1 MTIHEGRGGPTGE
14 DRIHDG
20 TAHGGGSGRHSI
32 IPSYLLAKLAESERY
47 TQAAEA
53 ARQTLIAPA
62 PAAHRAQLRLSIDA
76 NGSLVATVEAAPS
89 RTISDAHGTEN
100 LPGTVVRTED
110 QPPVADVA
118 VDQAFDGLVATFQML
133 LDAFQ
138 RNSIDG
144 AGLPLDATVHYGS
157 GYDNAFWNGE
167 RMVFGD
173 GDGQVFQ
180 GFTGSTT
187 VIGHELG
194 HGVIQHTAGLEY
206 QGQPGALNESLADV
220 FGALTEQHLRDQ
232 TADQA
237 DWLIGAGIFTPTV
250 HGKALRSMLH
260 PGTAYDD
267 PELGKDPQPSDMSGY
282 VTTTDDNGG
291 VHINSGIPNR
301 AFALFAV
308 ELGGKAWET
317 AGSVWYRALTGGLPS
332 TASFERFATATI
344 AEADAVGKATGDAA
358 RMAWASVGV
367 IKATGDGRPAA

>member
-1 MTIHEGRGGPTGE
+1 MTIQE
-14 DRIHDG
+14 DWREPEERDRAEHHS
-20 TAHGGGSGRHSI
+20 AVLHSI
-32 IPSYLLAKLAESERY
+32 VPSYLLSKLADSGRY
-47 TQAAEA
+47 PEAARA
-53 ARQTLIAPA
+53 ARQTLIGVQPA
-62 PAAHRAQLRLSIDA
+62 EHRAQLRLSIDE
-76 NGSLVATVEAAPS
+76 NGTLVADVAAAPN
-89 RTISDAHGTEN
+89 RTISDAHGTET

-110 QPPVADVA
+110 EPTVADVA
-118 VDQAFDGLVATFQML
+118 VNQAYDGLGATFQML

-144 AGLPLDATVHYGS
+144 SGSPLDATVHYGS

-180 GFTGSTT
+180 HFTASVT

-194 HGVIQHTAGLEY
+194 HGVIQHTAGLDY
-206 QGQPGALNESLADV
+206 QGQPGALNESCADV
-220 FGALTEQHLRDQ
+220 FGALTEQHLLDQ
-232 TADQA
+232 TVDQA
-237 DWLIGAGIFTPTV
+237 TWLIGAGIFTPAV

-267 PELGKDPQPSDMSGY
+267 PELGKDPQPADMSGY

-308 ELGGKAWET
+308 ALGGKAWET
-317 AGSVWYRALTGGLPS
+317 AGSVWYRTLSSGLPQS
-332 TASFERFATATI
+332 ATFAQFAAATI
-344 AEADAVGKATGDAA
+344 AEAEKVDKSTGDAA
-358 RMAWASVGV
+358 RAAWISVGV
-367 IKATGDGRPAA
+367 IKAAGHARAAG

>member
-1 MTIHEGRGGPTGE
+1 MTIHEGRGGPT
-14 DRIHDG
+14 
-20 TAHGGGSGRHSI
+20 AHQGAHRRAGRTSPLRHSI
-32 IPSYLLAKLAESERY
+32 IPSYLLSRLAESERY

-53 ARQTLIAPA
+53 ARQTLIAAP
-62 PAAHRAQLRLSIDA
+62 PAARRSQLRLSIDE
-76 NGSLVATVEAAPS
+76 NGTLVATVEAAPN
-89 RTISDAHGTEN
+89 RTISDAHGTET

-110 QPPVADVA
+110 EPTVADAA
-118 VDQAFDGLVATFQML
+118 VNQAFDGLGATFQML

-144 AGLPLDATVHYGS
+144 KGLALDATVHYGS

-173 GDGQVFQ
+173 GDGEVFQ
-180 GFTGSTT
+180 GFTASTT

-194 HGVIQHTAGLEY
+194 HGVVQYTAGLEY
-206 QGQPGALNESLADV
+206 QGQSGALNESIADV
-220 FGALTEQHLRDQ
+220 FGALTEQHLLDQ
-232 TADQA
+232 TVDEAS
-237 DWLIGAGIFTPTV
+237 WLIGAGIFTPAV

-267 PELGKDPQPSDMSGY
+267 PELGKDPQPADMGGY
-282 VTTTDDNGG
+282 VTTSDDNGG

-308 ELGGKAWET
+308 ELGGKAWEA
-317 AGSVWYRALTGGLPS
+317 AGSVWYRALSGGLP
-332 TASFERFATATI
+332 ASATFAQFAAATI
-344 AEADAVGKATGDAA
+344 AEADAVSTATGDAA

-367 IKATGDGRPAA
+367 IKATGDGHSAG

>member
-1 MTIHEGRGGPTGE
+1 MTIHEGRPGPAGP
-14 DRIHDG
+14 DRGVRRTQIHQG
-20 TAHGGGSGRHSI
+20 I
-32 IPSYLLAKLAESERY
+32 IPSYLLARLAESERY
-47 TQAAEA
+47 AQAAEA
-53 ARQTLIAPA
+53 ARQTLVAPT
-62 PAAHRAQLRLSIDA
+62 PATHRAQLRLSLDA
-76 NGSLVATVEAAPS
+76 DGSLVATVESAPN

-110 QPPVADVA
+110 QPAVADTA
-118 VDQAFDGLVATFQML
+118 VDQAFDGLGATFQML

-138 RNSIDG
+138 RNSVDG
-144 AGLPLDATVHYGS
+144 KGLPLDATVHYGS

-194 HGVIQHTAGLEY
+194 HGVVQYTAGLEY
-206 QGQPGALNESLADV
+206 QGQPGALNESVADV
-220 FGALTEQHLRDQ
+220 FGALTEQHLLGQ
-232 TADQA
+232 TADEA
-237 DWLIGAGIFTPTV
+237 SWLIGAGIFTPAV

-308 ELGGKAWET
+308 ELGGNAWET
-317 AGSVWYRALTGGLPS
+317 AGSVWYRTLSGGLPS
-332 TASFERFATATI
+332 SATFAQFAAATI
-344 AEADAVGKATGDAA
+344 READAVNQTTGEAA

-367 IKATGDGRPAA
+367 IRATGDGRRAS